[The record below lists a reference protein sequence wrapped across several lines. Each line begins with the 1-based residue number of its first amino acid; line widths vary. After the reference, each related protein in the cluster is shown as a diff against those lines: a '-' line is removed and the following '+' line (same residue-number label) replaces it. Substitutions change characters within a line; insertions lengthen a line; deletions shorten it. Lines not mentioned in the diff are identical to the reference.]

1 MAARR
6 LRALVQHTHLQ
17 AVAVSPSS
25 SADAAAFS
33 DTDQRDSSGYAEFSM
48 QPIDVDAS
56 RLAEVAGGNPLSRLA
71 AGEVPA
77 IILRNT
83 LPAEVCMQVMQR
95 FHEAGQFP
103 PSFLPFLDID
113 STASD
118 APPAGMFGI
127 DPLISSRERGGGGAL
142 PGHKDILAESVA
154 SRSDIGY
161 SLGTGGN
168 DPTTYWDKCAVVQDM
183 FDEVLAPF
191 PKERNPMHLMYDA
204 LEALG
209 ARSKRVA
216 TAYEER
222 GSYGPAIIRTH
233 KPDND
238 SGTGHTYIPHYDSVR
253 RREVRDGFEVF
264 KFDTQLAGI
273 LVLQAPDRVAQPG
286 AETGN
291 IYHDSILYNIPA
303 ADLPKLKLTQ
313 RAALSD
319 RQFDDTGTASGN
331 DVHAPA
337 FREFCMQN
345 KVASAT
351 VDLNVGDMC
360 VVVYTA
366 SPRPRARFSSVPAD
380 CLSPLILVTCMLL
393 CPSECVQVF
402 FQDG

>member
-1 MAARR
+1 MGLAVLDCSTMAARR
-6 LRALVQHTHLQ
+6 LRALVQHTQ
-17 AVAVSPSS
+17 QVSPSS
-25 SADAAAFS
+25 AAAVS
-33 DTDQRDSSGYAEFSM
+33 INSDQRTGFRYAEFSM

-56 RLAEVAGGNPLSRLA
+56 RLAEVAASNPLSRLA
-71 AGEVPA
+71 AGEIPA

-83 LPAEVCMQVMQR
+83 LPAEVCREIMQR

-113 STASD
+113 SASA
-118 APPAGMFGI
+118 APRESVFGI
-127 DPLISSRERGGGGAL
+127 DPLISSRGKGGGGAL
-142 PGHKDILAESVA
+142 PGHKDVLIESVA

-168 DPTTYWDKCAVVQDM
+168 DPSTYWDKCAVVQNM

-209 ARSKRVA
+209 ARSKSVA
-216 TAYEER
+216 TAHEER

-233 KPDND
+233 KPDNG

-253 RREVRDGFEVF
+253 RREIREGFEVF

-273 LVLQAPDRVAQPG
+273 LVLQAPERIAQPG
-286 AETGN
+286 AETGD
-291 IYHDSILYNIPA
+291 IYHDSILYNMPA

-313 RAALSD
+313 RTALSD
-319 RQFDDTGTASGN
+319 TQFDNAGTASGN

-337 FREFCMQN
+337 FREFCRQN
-345 KVASAT
+345 PVASAA
-351 VDLNVGDMC
+351 VDLNIGDMC
-360 VVVYTA
+360 VLVYSTFA
-366 SPRPRARFSSVPAD
+366 RKPRA
-380 CLSPLILVTCMLL
+380 
-393 CPSECVQVF
+393 
-402 FQDG
+402 G